1 MVTAEEKQL
10 VVNEETMGKLQG
22 RELRVKPHA
31 ELADFEAAYDEP
43 FSKALDLDTWTLGE
57 DLVSAYGRIEAEVA
71 SAIAEE
77 NRVRKNVRDV
87 VFNRLSGA
95 PGAPRNAGVYQATR
109 APIEKVHAGLLF
121 NGGVEA
127 CDGIS
132 VVHDTLP
139 LTITQIGICLVSYN
153 GEQGTWAHRL
163 FRRDLRSRISDPVDE
178 VLSVLE
184 RREKREAQGLGG
196 ERLSEL
202 ARRGIMAYAERAV
215 LREKSDAQWRMGHGS
230 PAPYELLT
238 GLWASRQES
247 IRVSLDLI
255 EWFVLEHKRF
265 VFIPSAPR
273 KRHLLTLGH
282 ALNPL
287 EFAIVQTLQP
297 EIDNMIA
304 TGGYRGAVRTEMEK
318 FRDEVAPKI
327 VIGLFRVWE
336 AAPPYIFY
344 AHVDHAELA
353 AHIAMADSVLQ
364 EHRGFPM
371 LIDLADTVCS
381 TTFGV
386 ESFTPSVQMTY
397 AEAGQPY
404 RYLAERETR
413 S

>member
-1 MVTAEEKQL
+1 MVQIEEKKPL
-10 VVNEETMGKLQG
+10 MNEKTSSEVPSQ
-22 RELRVKPHA
+22 ELRLKPQA

-43 FSKALDLDTWTLGE
+43 FSKTLDLDTWTLGE

-71 SAIAEE
+71 TAVAEE
-77 NRVRKNVRDV
+77 NRVRKNVRDL

-95 PGAPRNAGVYQATR
+95 PGAPPNAGVYQATLTT
-109 APIEKVHAGLLF
+109 IEKVHAGLLF

-163 FRRDLRSRISDPVDE
+163 FRRDLRSRVADPVDE

-184 RREKREAQGLGG
+184 RREKREAQGRGG

-215 LREKSDAQWRMGHGS
+215 LREKSHAQWRMGHGS

-238 GLWASRQES
+238 GLWASRAES

-255 EWFVLEHKRF
+255 EWFVLEHRRF
-265 VFIPSAPR
+265 VFVPSAPR
-273 KRHLLTLGH
+273 KRHLLTVGH

-287 EFAIVQTLQP
+287 EFAILQTLQP
-297 EIDNMIA
+297 EIDTMIE
-304 TGGYRGAVRTEMEK
+304 TGGYRGAVRSAMEK

-327 VIGLFRVWE
+327 VVGLFRVWE

-386 ESFTPSVQMTY
+386 ESFTPSVQMAY

-413 S
+413 N

>member
-1 MVTAEEKQL
+1 MNKQTT
-10 VVNEETMGKLQG
+10 NHDASQ
-22 RELRVKPHA
+22 ELRAKPQGQ
-31 ELADFEAAYDEP
+31 LADFEAAYDEP

-71 SAIAEE
+71 SAVAEE
-77 NRVRKNVRDV
+77 NRVRKNVRKV

-95 PGAPRNAGVYQATR
+95 PGAPPNAGVYQATR
-109 APIEKVHAGLLF
+109 ETIEKVHTGLLF

-238 GLWASRQES
+238 GLWASREES
-247 IRVSLDLI
+247 IRFSLDLI
-255 EWFVLEHKRF
+255 EWFVLEHRRF
-265 VFIPSAPR
+265 VFVPSAPR
-273 KRHLLTLGH
+273 KRHLLTVGH

-287 EFAIVQTLQP
+287 EFAIIQTLQP
-297 EIDNMIA
+297 EIDNMIE
-304 TGGYRGAVRTEMEK
+304 TGGYRGAVRTAMEK

-327 VIGLFRVWE
+327 VVGLFRVWE

-386 ESFTPSVQMTY
+386 ESFRPSVQMAY
-397 AEAGQPY
+397 AGAGQPY

-413 S
+413 T

>member
-1 MVTAEEKQL
+1 MNKQTT
-10 VVNEETMGKLQG
+10 NHGASQ
-22 RELRVKPHA
+22 ELRAKPQGQ
-31 ELADFEAAYDEP
+31 LADFEAAYDEP

-71 SAIAEE
+71 SAVAEE
-77 NRVRKNVRDV
+77 NRVRKNVRKV

-95 PGAPRNAGVYQATR
+95 PGAPPNAGVYQATR
-109 APIEKVHAGLLF
+109 ETIEKVHAGLLF

-238 GLWASRQES
+238 GLWASREES
-247 IRVSLDLI
+247 IRFSLDLI
-255 EWFVLEHKRF
+255 EWFVLEHRRF
-265 VFIPSAPR
+265 VFVPSAPR
-273 KRHLLTLGH
+273 KRHLLTIGH

-287 EFAIVQTLQP
+287 EFAIIQTLQP
-297 EIDNMIA
+297 EIDNMIE
-304 TGGYRGAVRTEMEK
+304 TGGYRGAVRTAMEK

-327 VIGLFRVWE
+327 VVGLFRVWE

-386 ESFTPSVQMTY
+386 ESFRPSVQMAY
-397 AEAGQPY
+397 AGAGQPY

-413 S
+413 T

>member
-1 MVTAEEKQL
+1 MTQTRKSPLTGDKSLA
-10 VVNEETMGKLQG
+10 
-22 RELRVKPHA
+22 KPSA

-43 FSKALDLDTWTLGE
+43 LSRTLDLDTWTLGE
-57 DLVSAYGRIEAEVA
+57 DLLSAYGRIEQEVA
-71 SAIAEE
+71 SAVLEE
-77 NRVRKNVRDV
+77 NRVRKNVREV
-87 VFNRLSGA
+87 VFARLQGA
-95 PGAPRNAGVYQATR
+95 PGAPPNAGVYQVRR
-109 APIEKVHAGLLF
+109 ADVERVHIGLLF

-139 LTITQIGICLVSYN
+139 LTITQLGICLVSYN

-163 FRRDLRSRISDPVDE
+163 FRRDLRSRISDPVEE

-184 RREKREAQGLGG
+184 RREKREAQGQGG
-196 ERLSEL
+196 DRLSEL

-230 PAPYELLT
+230 PAPYEILT
-238 GLWASRQES
+238 GLWSSHVDS
-247 IRVSLDLI
+247 INVSLDLI
-255 EWFVLEHKRF
+255 RWFVEEHKRF
-265 VFIPSAPR
+265 VFVPSAPR
-273 KRHLLTLGH
+273 KRHFLTVGH

-287 EFAIVQTLQP
+287 EFAIVQTIQP
-297 EIDNMIA
+297 EIDNMIE
-304 TGGYRGAVRTEMEK
+304 TGGYRGAVREAMEA
-318 FRDEVAPKI
+318 FRDEIAPKI
-327 VIGLFRVWE
+327 VIGLYRVWE
-336 AAPPYIFY
+336 AAPPYLFY
-344 AHVDHAELA
+344 AHVDHAEMA
-353 AHIAMADSVLQ
+353 AHIAIADSVLQ

-386 ESFTPSVQMTY
+386 DSFTPSIQMAY

-413 S
+413 